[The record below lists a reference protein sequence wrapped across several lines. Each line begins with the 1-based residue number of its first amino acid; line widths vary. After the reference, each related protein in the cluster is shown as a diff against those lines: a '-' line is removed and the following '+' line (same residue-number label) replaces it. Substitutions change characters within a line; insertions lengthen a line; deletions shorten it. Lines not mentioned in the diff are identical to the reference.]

1 MKQPFTTLFL
11 TSLLLTATLSKA
23 QTRVPNGDG
32 SSLSAGTEGNNI
44 LKINLPAIALNN
56 YSIQYERAVGRKV
69 SVGLTYRFMPK
80 SGLPLKG
87 AVENIIDDAETWKQI
102 KDLKTS
108 NFALTPEVRFYFG
121 QSAFRGLYV
130 APFVKIARYKA
141 DLPNFEYDVELDPA
155 LGMGSTV
162 TEHIPLNGKLN
173 TITGGVLIGAQWKLS
188 KVLYLD
194 WWILGPQYGSS
205 KGHLTGT
212 KDLDQYE
219 QKALKEELEDL
230 DIPMVDT
237 KTEVN
242 NRGARLDMDGPWTG
256 LRAGIN
262 LGIRF

>member
-1 MKQPFTTLFL
+1 MKQTFTTLFL
-11 TSLLLTATLSKA
+11 TGLLLTAAISKA
-23 QTRVPNGDG
+23 QTRAANGG
-32 SSLSAGTEGNNI
+32 AANTITATEGNNI
-44 LKINLPAIALNN
+44 LKINVPAIALNN
-56 YSIQYERAVGRKV
+56 YSIQYERAIGQKT

-80 SGLPLKG
+80 SGLPLKST
-87 AVENIIDDAETWKQI
+87 VENIIDDAETWKQI

-108 NFALTPEVRFYFG
+108 NFAITPEVRFYFG
-121 QSAFRGLYV
+121 QSVFRGFYV
-130 APFVKIARYKA
+130 APFAKIARYKA

-162 TEHIPLNGKLN
+162 TEHIPLSGNLH
-173 TITGGVLIGAQWKLS
+173 TITGGVMIGAQWKLS
-188 KVLYLD
+188 KLLYLD
-194 WWILGPQYGSS
+194 WWILGPQYGASN
-205 KGHLTGT
+205 GHLTGT

-219 QKALKEELEDL
+219 QRALKEELEDL

-242 NRGARLDMDGPWTG
+242 SKGARLDMDGPWAG